1 MQYCPRNRVMTDA
14 RLQCSVTAA
23 AFVDVL
29 QAYMHDIPARVLTR
43 MRSLLDVHIEAA
55 VMVQTETGVTL
66 PHEAVT
72 SSASLSLAYQ
82 LALSA

>member
-1 MQYCPRNRVMTDA
+1 MTDA

-29 QAYMHDIPARVLTR
+29 QASMHDIPAVRAGEYSLRTR
-43 MRSLLDVHIEAA
+43 MRSLLDGHIEAA
-55 VMVQTETGVTL
+55 AMLQTETGVTL
-66 PHEAVT
+66 LQEAVT

-82 LALSA
+82 IALSA